1 MIVVNLFGGP
11 GSGKSTTRAGLF
23 YLMKLAG
30 FKVEEAPEW
39 IKHKVYEGDPY
50 PFKDQMYTFAKQN
63 KMVREL
69 DGKVDWCVTDSPLLL
84 SLIYGE
90 GRSKTFEAMV
100 HETYDSYTNINI
112 FIDRVKP
119 YAAFGRNQTED
130 EAREKDRE
138 ILEILSERGDKVFHV
153 PGNELAP
160 GTILAYIQSKLTDMP
175 EPADVTKDTHVV

>member
-1 MIVVNLFGGP
+1 MVVINLFGGP

-39 IKHKVYEGDPY
+39 IKHKVYEGTPY
-50 PFKDQMYTFAKQN
+50 PFTDQLYTFAKQH
-63 KMVREL
+63 KLLKEL
-69 DGKVDWCVTDSPLLL
+69 DGKVDYCITDSPLLL
-84 SLIYGE
+84 SLIYG
-90 GRSKTFEAMV
+90 SDHTAAFDDLI
-100 HETYDSYTNINI
+100 HETFDSYSNINI

-119 YAAFGRNQTED
+119 YAAYGRHQTED

-138 ILEILSERGDKVFHV
+138 ILDILRNRKDRIIHI

-160 GTILAYIQSKLTDMP
+160 SRILSQLQYTLS
-175 EPADVTKDTHVV
+175 PARETTA